1 MEVRER
7 PLSTAD
13 LAGKPETH
21 NDTERRDAE
30 IERSDKDVAA
40 VSMEKPATEKSR
52 PVGRNNEE
60 LVPLFSES
68 AVQNFRE
75 RWTTLQTEFVDEPR
89 RSVEQADELVAHVMK
104 DMAATFS
111 DERKKLE
118 QQWEQGDKVST
129 EDLRLVLRRYRSF
142 FDRFLSKNDRYRR
155 RT

>member
-13 LAGKPETH
+13 LAGKSERH
-21 NDTERRDAE
+21 ND
-30 IERSDKDVAA
+30 SDRKDVQAIEKSDQSAAA
-40 VSMEKPATEKSR
+40 VSIEKPAAKKSR
-52 PVGRNNEE
+52 PLDRNNEE
-60 LVPLFSES
+60 LVPLFSDS
-68 AVQNFRE
+68 AVQNFRQ

-118 QQWEQGDKVST
+118 QQWEHGDKVST

-142 FDRFLSKNDRYRR
+142 FDRFLSI
-155 RT
+155 

>member
-21 NDTERRDAE
+21 NEPERRDAE
-30 IERSDKDVAA
+30 AIARADKDVAA
-40 VSMEKPATEKSR
+40 VPVEKPATEKSR
-52 PVGRNNEE
+52 PLSRNNEE

-68 AVQNFRE
+68 AVQNFRQ

-142 FDRFLSKNDRYRR
+142 FDRFLSI
-155 RT
+155 

>member
-13 LAGKPETH
+13 LAGKSETNNAPEGKH
-21 NDTERRDAE
+21 AE
-30 IERSDKDVAA
+30 AIERADKGAAA
-40 VSMEKPATEKSR
+40 VPMEKPAAPKSR
-52 PVGRNNEE
+52 PPDRNNEE

-68 AVQNFRE
+68 AVQNFRQ

-89 RSVEQADELVAHVMK
+89 RSVEQADELVARVMK

-118 QQWEQGDKVST
+118 QQWEHGDKVST

-142 FDRFLSKNDRYRR
+142 FDRFLSI
-155 RT
+155 

>member
-30 IERSDKDVAA
+30 AIERSDKDVAA

-52 PVGRNNEE
+52 PLSRNNEE
-60 LVPLFSES
+60 LVSLFSES

-142 FDRFLSKNDRYRR
+142 FDRFLSI
-155 RT
+155 

>member
-52 PVGRNNEE
+52 PVSRNNEE

-142 FDRFLSKNDRYRR
+142 FDRFLSI
-155 RT
+155 

>member
-30 IERSDKDVAA
+30 IARSDKDVAA

-52 PVGRNNEE
+52 PLSRNNEE

-142 FDRFLSKNDRYRR
+142 FDRFLSI
-155 RT
+155 

>member
-13 LAGKPETH
+13 LAGKPETNREPEH
-21 NDTERRDAE
+21 RDAE
-30 IERSDKDVAA
+30 AAATIKKRDAA
-40 VSMEKPATEKSR
+40 VPIQQPSTEKPGA
-52 PVGRNNEE
+52 VGRSNEE

-68 AVQNFRE
+68 AVQNFRA

-118 QQWEQGDKVST
+118 QQWEHGDKVST

-142 FDRFLSKNDRYRR
+142 FDRFLAI
-155 RT
+155 

>member
-1 MEVRER
+1 LEVRER

-21 NDTERRDAE
+21 NEPERKEAE
-30 IERSDKDVAA
+30 AIARADKDVAA
-40 VSMEKPATEKSR
+40 VPVEKPATEKSR
-52 PVGRNNEE
+52 PLSRNNEE

-68 AVQNFRE
+68 AVQNFRQ

-142 FDRFLSKNDRYRR
+142 FDRFLSI
-155 RT
+155 

>member
-21 NDTERRDAE
+21 NEPERRDAE
-30 IERSDKDVAA
+30 AIAT
-40 VSMEKPATEKSR
+40 TEKRDAVPIQKASTQKPR
-52 PVGRNNEE
+52 AVGSNNEE

-68 AVQNFRE
+68 AVQNFRA

-118 QQWEQGDKVST
+118 QQWEHGDKVST

-142 FDRFLSKNDRYRR
+142 FDRFLSI
-155 RT
+155 

>member
-13 LAGKPETH
+13 LAGKPETR
-21 NDTERRDAE
+21 DEREHRDAE
-30 IERSDKDVAA
+30 ANATLDKRDAVPIEQPAA
-40 VSMEKPATEKSR
+40 EKPRAPGS
-52 PVGRNNEE
+52 NHEE

-68 AVQNFRE
+68 AVQNFRQ

-142 FDRFLSKNDRYRR
+142 FDRFLSI
-155 RT
+155 

>member
-13 LAGKPETH
+13 LAGKPETD
-21 NDTERRDAE
+21 NEPERSDAEPIATTEKRRDA
-30 IERSDKDVAA
+30 A
-40 VSMEKPATEKSR
+40 VPIQQPSTEKPRGVVS
-52 PVGRNNEE
+52 NNEE

-68 AVQNFRE
+68 AVQNFRQ

-142 FDRFLSKNDRYRR
+142 FDRFLSI
-155 RT
+155 

>member
-21 NDTERRDAE
+21 NDTERRNAE

-52 PVGRNNEE
+52 PLSRNNEE

-142 FDRFLSKNDRYRR
+142 FDRFLSI
-155 RT
+155 

>member
-13 LAGKPETH
+13 LAGQPETH

-30 IERSDKDVAA
+30 AIERSDNDVAA
-40 VSMEKPATEKSR
+40 VPMEKPATEKSR
-52 PVGRNNEE
+52 PLSRNNEE

-68 AVQNFRE
+68 AVQNFRQ

-142 FDRFLSKNDRYRR
+142 FDRFLSI
-155 RT
+155 

>member
-13 LAGKPETH
+13 LAGKSESQNKPDRNEA
-21 NDTERRDAE
+21 EAIRRRDKSA
-30 IERSDKDVAA
+30 AA
-40 VSMEKPATEKSR
+40 VPIEKPAVEKSR
-52 PVGRNNEE
+52 PQDRNNEE

-68 AVQNFRE
+68 EVQKFRE

-89 RSVEQADELVAHVMK
+89 RSVEQADELVARVMK

-118 QQWEQGDKVST
+118 QQWEHGDKVST

-142 FDRFLSKNDRYRR
+142 FDRFLSI
-155 RT
+155 

>member
-13 LAGKPETH
+13 LAGKPETE
-21 NDTERRDAE
+21 NEPERSDAAATIDRRDAAVPVE
-30 IERSDKDVAA
+30 KLAA
-40 VSMEKPATEKSR
+40 EKPRAPGS
-52 PVGRNNEE
+52 NNEE

-68 AVQNFRE
+68 AVQNFRQ

-118 QQWEQGDKVST
+118 HQWEQGDKVST

-142 FDRFLSKNDRYRR
+142 FDRFLSI
-155 RT
+155 

>member
-30 IERSDKDVAA
+30 AIERSDKDVAA

-52 PVGRNNEE
+52 PLSRNNEE

-142 FDRFLSKNDRYRR
+142 FDRFLSI
-155 RT
+155 